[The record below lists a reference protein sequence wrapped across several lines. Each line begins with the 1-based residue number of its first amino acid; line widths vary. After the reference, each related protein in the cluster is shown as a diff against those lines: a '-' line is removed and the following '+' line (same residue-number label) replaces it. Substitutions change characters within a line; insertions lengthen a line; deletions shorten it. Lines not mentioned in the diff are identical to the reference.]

1 MQFCLMRDINL
12 FCLTFQMKGVA
23 GTVES
28 LIESEL
34 LVDYKEK
41 EKKLRLNPAT
51 VKKLNKFSLNQVVR
65 IRSDEATIREIEV
78 DFGSRPGFERVID

>member
-41 EKKLRLNPAT
+41 EKKLWLNITALQPG
-51 VKKLNKFSLNQVVR
+51 
-65 IRSDEATIREIEV
+65 RS
-78 DFGSRPGFERVID
+78 GCGRPES